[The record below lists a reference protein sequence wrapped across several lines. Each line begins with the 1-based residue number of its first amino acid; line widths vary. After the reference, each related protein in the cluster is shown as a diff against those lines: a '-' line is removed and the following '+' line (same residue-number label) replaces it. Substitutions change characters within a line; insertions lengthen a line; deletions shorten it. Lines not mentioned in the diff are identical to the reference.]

1 MIAHVGDVPL
11 QIDQARL
18 QCVQVLRG
26 EVISRG
32 APVML
37 ECPHRR
43 DDYRR
48 GRTQSRATT
57 RDIDEL
63 LRTEVGAES
72 GFGHDI
78 VGETECADG
87 RDNAVA
93 PVGDVRERSSMH
105 ESGRSFQGLHEVR
118 RQRVLEQNGHRAFGV
133 QITRIYGFLVA
144 CVADHDATQAFFHV
158 VEVGSETE
166 DRHDF
171 RRNDD
176 VEAVFT
182 RIPVSGAAERDG
194 DVSKGSVVHIDHTP
208 PCHPAHVNTER
219 IAVVNVVVDQRS
231 EQIVCETDRVE
242 IPGEV
247 EVDVFHRDY
256 LGVPSA
262 GRATLHAED
271 RAQ

>member
-1 MIAHVGDVPL
+1 MG
-11 QIDQARL
+11 
-18 QCVQVLRG
+18 
-26 EVISRG
+26 
-32 APVML
+32 
-37 ECPHRR
+37 
-43 DDYRR
+43 Y
-48 GRTQSRATT
+48 
-57 RDIDEL
+57 
-63 LRTEVGAES
+63 
-72 GFGHDI
+72 
-78 VGETECADG
+78 
-87 RDNAVA
+87 
-93 PVGDVRERSSMH
+93 VRERSSVYK
-105 ESGRSFQGLHEVR
+105 SRRSFQGLHKVR
-118 RQRVLEQNGHRAFGV
+118 RQRILQQDGHRAFGV
-133 QITRIYGFLVA
+133 HIARIYGFFLA
-144 CVADHDATQAFFHV
+144 CVADHDATETFLHV

-208 PCHPAHVNTER
+208 PCHPAHVDTER
-219 IAVVNVVVDQRS
+219 IAVVNVIVDQRS
-231 EQIVCETDRVE
+231 EQIVSETDRVE